1 MHLYVSFFGITVSVR
16 SIHNTV
22 EFQKLEG
29 LAVILLAKMWVHLFP
44 RRIGVTAPSA
54 SPSTFVMEGQS
65 NH

>member
-29 LAVILLAKMWVHLFP
+29 LAVILLAKMWVHLF
-44 RRIGVTAPSA
+44 SK
-54 SPSTFVMEGQS
+54 ED
-65 NH
+65 